1 MLSTLKRM
9 ADTRAHIC
17 VKNSSKNLSNLLTK
31 ITQRKGG
38 ALNGFVD
45 YDKKIE
51 AILKK
56 LDKTPLVWYDF

>member
-1 MLSTLKRM
+1 M

-45 YDKKIE
+45 CDKKIK